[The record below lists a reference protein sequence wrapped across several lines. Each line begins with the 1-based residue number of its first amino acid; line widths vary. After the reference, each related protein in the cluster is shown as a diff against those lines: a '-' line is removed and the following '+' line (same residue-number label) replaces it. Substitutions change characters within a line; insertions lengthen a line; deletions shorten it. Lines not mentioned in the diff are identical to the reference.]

1 VPSFDA
7 GEAPRRSTS
16 SLGIHLLRLGFFP
29 NFKGSDAVLL
39 AADTDGVRAL
49 LDAISSAA
57 ANPGDS
63 VPVHDIAQ
71 VSVKYPALLYVAATR
86 KRIHSAPA
94 HTYYLDVSGSARL
107 NVEGLLEPLLTATSG
122 HQYFDLVPKHIT
134 LVVSVGE
141 YDSPWWARLDT

>member
-1 VPSFDA
+1 M
-7 GEAPRRSTS
+7 
-16 SLGIHLLRLGFFP
+16 LRLGFFP
-29 NFKGSDAVLL
+29 NFKGSDSVLL

-71 VSVKYPALLYVAATR
+71 VSVKYPVLLYVAGTSKALR
-86 KRIHSAPA
+86 SAPA

-122 HQYFDLVPKHIT
+122 HQYFDLMPKHVA

-141 YDSPWWARLDT
+141 YDSSWWARVDT